1 MKTINKK
8 NHETN
13 IRTREA
19 KYCSI
24 AEAKYCRMLWTIV
37 YVWSTTDEK
46 VRLIALRKKCFFL
59 VRIFPYSDRIR
70 RDTPYLSV
78 LSQNAGKCGPEET
91 PYLDTFHTVLCN
103 WRYISLENFWLR
115 FFCTLEKKFILASQN
130 LGRLSQPMII
140 ILQIMKDVKLSFRPI
155 EQHKQTGY
163 IDKTK

>member
-70 RDTPYLSV
+70 RDTPERYSV
-78 LSQNAGKCGPEET
+78 SLRTQSECGKMQTRRNSVFGHFSHSIVQLKVHFSRKFMIMIFL
-91 PYLDTFHTVLCN
+91 YS
-103 WRYISLENFWLR
+103 W
-115 FFCTLEKKFILASQN
+115 KKIYFGKSK
-130 LGRLSQPMII
+130 LG
-140 ILQIMKDVKLSFRPI
+140 
-155 EQHKQTGY
+155 
-163 IDKTK
+163 